1 LVRVAGVARSSTLS
15 HPQLRVTRYGLS
27 APVRTLYTM
36 PSVGADVKLGVFD
49 AGIDTL
55 ACALLERVYFHKPAG
70 SLPLVPPY
78 VDPRAFAERHY
89 TQTKLFHKYMGK
101 PNRITLQQVVD
112 CYQARKR
119 TIYACALEEYEK
131 YGLLASD
138 SVSNS
143 FVKVE
148 KGDTT
153 KAPRVIQPRKPKY
166 NLVLGQYLKAIEHRV
181 FKALQRM
188 CGCRSPVVMKG
199 YNLDTVAS
207 IIADKW
213 SQFKQ
218 PVAVGIDASRFDMH
232 VMTAQLMWEHNC
244 YLRMYNMG
252 EVRVLRNPG
261 GGVSRFV
268 YPDNE
273 LGSLLEKQMYNRGV
287 GYCKDGKLSYKVT
300 AKRFSG
306 DLNTGMGNC
315 LLMVPMIDRYCREVG
330 VAYDLI
336 NNGDDAV
343 VFMEERDVTKFL
355 EGLPQWFIG
364 NGFRMTVERPVRE
377 LCEVEFCQMH
387 PLLISGSWTMVRNI
401 PTAVAK
407 DACTVLP
414 ITNLKTMQKWH
425 TAIADGGLAA
435 YTGVP
440 ILGEFYRMLLRNGK
454 GRSSGILNSV
464 QMQTGMRMLTRG
476 VSRRCD
482 TVTDEARQQVF
493 QAWNIT
499 PDEQVALEGEFRKT
513 SVQFSGGEYE
523 SSPHWTRLLGGND

>member
-1 LVRVAGVARSSTLS
+1 
-15 HPQLRVTRYGLS
+15 
-27 APVRTLYTM
+27 M
-36 PSVGADVKLGVFD
+36 PGVGADSKLGVFD

-55 ACALLERVYFHKPAG
+55 ACALLERVYFHKPTG

-78 VDPRAFAERHY
+78 VDPSFFEDRHSQ
-89 TQTKLFHKYMGK
+89 QTKLFHKYMGK

-119 TIYACALEEYEK
+119 TIYALALEEYEK
-131 YGLLASD
+131 YGLLDSD

-188 CGCRSPVVMKG
+188 CGCCSPVVMKG

-207 IIADKW
+207 IIAYKW
-213 SQFKQ
+213 SLFKQ

-232 VMTAQLMWEHNC
+232 VMEAQLMWEHNC
-244 YLRMYNMG
+244 YLKMYNMG
-252 EVRVLRNPG
+252 KVRTLRDKNGRVARYIYPNNP
-261 GGVSRFV
+261 
-268 YPDNE
+268 
-273 LGSLLEKQMYNRGV
+273 LGELLEKQMYNRGV
-287 GYCKDGKLSYKVT
+287 GYCKDGKLSYRVT

-315 LLMVPMIDRYCREVG
+315 LLMVPMIDRYCREHG
-330 VAYDLI
+330 IKYDLI

-355 EGLPQWFIG
+355 EGLPQWFIE
-364 NGFRMTVERPVRE
+364 NGFRMTVEMPVRD

-401 PTAVAK
+401 PTAIAK

-414 ITNLKTMQKWH
+414 ITSRIMLEKWH

-454 GRSSGILNSV
+454 GRASGILNSV
-464 QMQTGMRMLTRG
+464 QMQTGMKMMTRG
-476 VSRRCD
+476 VSRRND
-482 TVTDEARQQVF
+482 VVTAEARQQVF

-499 PDEQVALEGEFRKT
+499 PDEQVALEGVFKKT
-513 SVQFSGGEYE
+513 SVVFSDGVFET
-523 SSPHWTRLLGGND
+523 SPHWTHLMGGND